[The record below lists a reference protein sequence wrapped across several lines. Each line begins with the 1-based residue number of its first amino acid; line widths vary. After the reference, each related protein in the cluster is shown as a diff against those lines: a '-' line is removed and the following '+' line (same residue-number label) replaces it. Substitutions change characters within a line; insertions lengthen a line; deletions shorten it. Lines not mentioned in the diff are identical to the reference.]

1 MMPQMTE
8 GVLIAIV
15 GGIVTITQ
23 VLLNNSKKDKEERE
37 GALNDNIQ
45 FLSNGIDNISKK
57 ISELKDTSIDNRV
70 GIRHSLRYALFQD
83 MKHAIE
89 RGYTYIDELNE
100 VTTLY
105 SVYTQLGG
113 NGAISLLY
121 ERYKALEI
129 KD

>member
-37 GALNDNIQ
+37 EALNDNIQ
-45 FLSNGIDNISKK
+45 VLSNGIDNISKE

-83 MKHAIE
+83 MKKAIE
-89 RGYTYIDELNE
+89 RGYTYIDEFNE

-121 ERYKALEI
+121 ERYKALAM

>member
-1 MMPQMTE
+1 MFWKK
-8 GVLIAIV
+8 L
-15 GGIVTITQ
+15 
-23 VLLNNSKKDKEERE
+23 LLNNSKKDKEERE
-37 GALNDNIQ
+37 EALNNNVQ
-45 FLSNGIDNISKK
+45 VLSNGIDNISKE
-57 ISELKDTSIDNRV
+57 ISELKDASIDNRV

-121 ERYKALEI
+121 ERYKTLEI

>member
-23 VLLNNSKKDKEERE
+23 VLLNTSKKDKEERE
-37 GALNDNIQ
+37 EALNDNIQ
-45 FLSNGIDNISKK
+45 VLSNGIDNISKE

-83 MKHAIE
+83 MKNAIE

>member
-8 GVLIAIV
+8 GVLIAII

-37 GALNDNIQ
+37 EALNDNIQ
-45 FLSNGIDNISKK
+45 VLSNGIDNISKE

-83 MKHAIE
+83 MKNAIE
-89 RGYTYIDELNE
+89 RRYTYIDELNE

-113 NGAISLLY
+113 NGAISMLY